1 MRPTP
6 LVLSLCLA
14 APMAFVAAAARVEA
28 ALISTPLIEGEFI
41 WEPSDDIDHEAC
53 TISVDGGS
61 FSAQVAIDSLD
72 GSMQEVSLSFDTLQ
86 PTSVT
91 RGSDKLAV
99 KQSQWVSLTLA
110 IGGSQ
115 VLGQIPVEKCS
126 LSSSFGLAR
135 SKGVATLSCKGDD
148 LSQLLGPSAIG
159 SVKSAMANLKHVKFK
174 VDAARKKW
182 SLSTAC
188 AGVFTP

>member
-1 MRPTP
+1 
-6 LVLSLCLA
+6 VI
-14 APMAFVAAAARVEA
+14 AFVAVAARVDA
-28 ALISTPLIEGEFI
+28 ALVSTPLIEGDFI
-41 WEPSDDIDHEAC
+41 WQPSDDFDHEAC
-53 TISVDGGS
+53 TIFVDGGS

-72 GSMQEVSLSFDTLQ
+72 DSMQEVSLSFDTLQ

-99 KQSQWVSLTLA
+99 KQSQWVSLTVG
-110 IGGSQ
+110 IGGSP
-115 VLGQIPVEKCS
+115 VLGQTPIEKCS
-126 LSSSFGLAR
+126 LSSSFGLAK

-148 LSQLLGPSAIG
+148 LSQLLTLSTIG

-182 SLSTAC
+182 SLSTTC